1 MPVYQYKGWDAKG
14 KKTDGVVDAESPK
27 AARIKLKREG
37 VYASD
42 LTERALKPDKPWN
55 ISISFSRGT
64 GRIGSR
70 EVSVSTRQMS
80 TLVGAGLPIVSAL
93 NALIEQVENE
103 GLKGVFA
110 DVRERV
116 NEGASFA
123 DALAA
128 HPRVFND
135 LYVNMVRAGE
145 TSGALEVVLERLADF
160 LEGQNVLRGK
170 IIAALIYP
178 TIMVLVGSGLLF
190 FMITFVIPQVRTI
203 FEETGRALPL
213 PTQFLLGSTALI
225 RTWWWLIVIL
235 LAGAVY
241 GFRRFIRTENG
252 RRWYDDY
259 RLKTPIFGNLILLIA
274 LSRFTRT
281 LATLLTS
288 GVTLIRSLDIVKH
301 VVNNTLIREAI
312 EKARDSISEGS
323 NFAEPLRQSRFFPPI
338 VTHMVAIGE
347 RTGELE
353 DMLSRV
359 ADAYDTDVE
368 TKIQA
373 MTSVM
378 EPVLIV
384 VMGAVIGFIVVS
396 VLLPILQ
403 MAQGF

>member
-1 MPVYQYKGWDAKG
+1 MPVFEYKGWDAQG
-14 KKTDGVVDAESPK
+14 KKTQGVVDAESPK
-27 AARIKLKREG
+27 TARIKLKRDG

-42 LTERALKPDKPWN
+42 LAERALKSEKPWN
-55 ISISFSRGT
+55 INLSFSRGT
-64 GRIGSR
+64 GRITPR
-70 EVSVSTRQMS
+70 EISITTRQMS
-80 TLVGAGLPIVSAL
+80 TLVGASMPIVSSL

-103 GLKGVFA
+103 RLKGVLA
-110 DVRERV
+110 DVRQRV

-128 HPRVFND
+128 HPKVFND

-145 TSGALEVVLERLADF
+145 TSGALEIVLARLADF
-160 LEGQNVLRGK
+160 LEGQNILRGK
-170 IIAALIYP
+170 IVAALIYP
-178 TIMVLVGSGLLF
+178 SIMIVIGSGLLF

-213 PTQFLLGSTALI
+213 PTQILLGTTSLLQD
-225 RTWWWLIVIL
+225 WWWLVAL
-235 LAGAVY
+235 VMGGAIY
-241 GFRRFIRTENG
+241 GFRRFIKTGNG
-252 RRWYDDY
+252 RRWFDEF
-259 RLKTPIFGNLILLIA
+259 RLKMPLFGNLTLLVA

-301 VVNNTLIREAI
+301 VVNNMLLKQAI
-312 EKARDSISEGS
+312 ENARDSISEGS
-323 NFAEPLRQSRFFPPI
+323 NFADPLRASRLFPPI

-347 RTGELE
+347 RTGDLE

-359 ADAYDTDVE
+359 ADAYDTDVS
-368 TKIQA
+368 TRINA
-373 MTSVM
+373 MTSIM
-378 EPVLIV
+378 EPVIIV
-384 VMGAVIGFIVVS
+384 VMGLVIGFIVVS